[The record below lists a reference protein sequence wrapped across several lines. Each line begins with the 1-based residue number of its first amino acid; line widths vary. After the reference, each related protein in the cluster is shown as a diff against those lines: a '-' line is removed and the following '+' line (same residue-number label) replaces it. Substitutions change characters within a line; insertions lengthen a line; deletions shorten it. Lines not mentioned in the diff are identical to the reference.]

1 MKKFKKLKITG
12 IILGSILV
20 FFLLINVIPPKKA
33 MATNPFISTSGLPM
47 LCAHRGG
54 GKSNPENTL
63 KAYKASVEDYGTQ
76 IVESDLYMTKDG
88 YLVYNHNAYIN
99 ETSDVEERLGTTEKV
114 YIEDLNLDELKDF
127 NFGYKFQDKDGN
139 YPYRNLEG
147 LDNDSTRKDVLK
159 ANDIQIITAEE
170 LFKAFYETHKDLLF
184 IVEIKNDGERG
195 FQAADILADLLFNK
209 YPDYKERVVIG
220 TFHDDVQQY
229 LKDNYSNPRLLTGA
243 STGGAAGFVITQM
256 LGVNLFNNPS
266 FVCLQIPMAYDIK
279 GVNIKLDKKT
289 YIKRAHRRNIAVQYW
304 TINEEEDMRHL
315 IDLGCDAIMTDD
327 PELLKT
333 VLDSYK

>member
-20 FFLLINVIPPKKA
+20 FFLLINVIPPKKV

-54 GKSNPENTL
+54 GRSNPENTL
-63 KAYKASVEDYGTQ
+63 KAYKASVKDYGTQ

-139 YPYRNLEG
+139 YP
-147 LDNDSTRKDVLK
+147 
-159 ANDIQIITAEE
+159 
-170 LFKAFYETHKDLLF
+170 
-184 IVEIKNDGERG
+184 
-195 FQAADILADLLFNK
+195 
-209 YPDYKERVVIG
+209 
-220 TFHDDVQQY
+220 
-229 LKDNYSNPRLLTGA
+229 
-243 STGGAAGFVITQM
+243 
-256 LGVNLFNNPS
+256 
-266 FVCLQIPMAYDIK
+266 
-279 GVNIKLDKKT
+279 
-289 YIKRAHRRNIAVQYW
+289 RR
-304 TINEEEDMRHL
+304 TI
-315 IDLGCDAIMTDD
+315 
-327 PELLKT
+327 
-333 VLDSYK
+333 